1 MAPKRPQNDPNT
13 VPKSCL
19 FHLRFMLRFWVVFY
33 SILTPFGEPFG
44 PQNRLKIHLD
54 FLQNITCCNIS
65 PKTIPRGP
73 KTSPR
78 GPQVAPRGPPDP
90 PKRLQE
96 EPKKPQKESK
106 RPQDAAPNDPQ
117 NIRRGPRT
125 SEQQKCRTNFNTEY
139 ESRSGGMREAIRN
152 SKPPCS
158 QPLHR
163 STSL

>member
-19 FHLRFMLRFWVVFY
+19 FHLRFMVRFWVVFN

-44 PQNRLKIHLD
+44 PQHRLKIHLD
-54 FLQNITCCNIS
+54 FFQKITCCNIS

-106 RPQDAAPNDPQ
+106 RPQDAAPNGPQ

-139 ESRSGGMREAIRN
+139 ESRSGGMREAIKSAAR
-152 SKPPCS
+152 
-158 QPLHR
+158 
-163 STSL
+163 TEGEG